1 MDREEPRRF
10 LATWFFWVDC
20 LFVVATLV
28 DFVEKRRRN
37 RPPLP
42 DARIWFV
49 HVWFV
54 RRWRVH
60 DELARIGNGRS
71 AEAGYGGACLTRQ
84 RVRAYRDEESS
95 FRSSPEET
103 WDTTFRY
110 GWPLAVSLGRG
121 WSILW
126 RFKRAQTLRVA

>member
-54 RRWRVH
+54 Q
-60 DELARIGNGRS
+60 IK
-71 AEAGYGGACLTRQ
+71 
-84 RVRAYRDEESS
+84 
-95 FRSSPEET
+95 SPRKLGPQHS
-103 WDTTFRY
+103 RY

-126 RFKRAQTLRVA
+126 RFKRAQTLRAICA